1 MSSSLLHLC
10 TLNSK
15 EALVSSSFDD
25 EVWWGRGRTETEVVR
40 IPVRLEARFHVLS
53 FRICRSLV
61 CVSLEI
67 FRRFL

>member
-1 MSSSLLHLC
+1 MRCQSSLFHLC

-15 EALVSSSFDD
+15 EALVLSSFDD
-25 EVWWGRGRTETEVVR
+25 EVWWGRGRTQVVR

-67 FRRFL
+67 FRQLL